1 MSLFFIVLLP
11 FLGALLPGLMN
22 SAGRAAVAGVT
33 FTVSLAAFVG
43 LLTNLPTVL
52 AGEVVTARIDWMP
65 LLGLNFTLMLDS
77 LGFFF
82 AMLIL
87 GIGLLVIAYARHYLS
102 RNDNM
107 GEFFTYLLLFQGAMV
122 GIVLSDNIL
131 LLLVFWELTSL
142 SSFLL
147 IGYWKHLPAGRQG
160 ARMALTVTGMG
171 GLAMIAGM
179 LILGQIVGSYDL
191 SVILQNRDLIQA
203 DPLYLTALLL
213 ILLGC
218 FTKSAQFPFHFWL
231 PHAMAAP
238 TPVSAYLHSATMVK
252 AGIFLMARMW
262 PVLSGT
268 PEWFMI
274 VTTAGLI
281 TMVLGAVIAL
291 FKHDLKALLAF
302 STVSHLGLITMLLGT
317 GTAFGA
323 MAAVFHILNHAT
335 FKAALFMSAGIV
347 DHEAHTRDIRRLGGL
362 RKLMP
367 VTFTIATLAALSM
380 AGIPLL
386 NGFLSKEMMLE
397 EAYGTALFG
406 VPWLV
411 PALATVGSL
420 FSAAYCFRLIGHVFL
435 GPVRNDYPATPHDP
449 PAGLWLPPALLMI
462 PVVLIGVAPFLA
474 EPFVKLV
481 TASVL
486 GEAAD
491 VPKAYFKI
499 WHGLVPALYM
509 SIAAVVGGLVLL
521 AVFNP
526 ALRFWEAAP
535 RPEAKTIF
543 EAVVEAV
550 ASLAQKIILPLHN
563 GAFSRYAAIG
573 TVAIIA
579 AGSHAFV
586 TGTVSAPTRE
596 MQSVGPVP
604 IAGWLMLIAA
614 TGGMVFMH
622 RNRLLSLILI
632 GIVGLMVSI
641 GFVFFSAPDLAM
653 TQFTVEVVTIIL
665 MLLALNFLP
674 NKTPV
679 ESSLLRRLRDAVVA
693 ISGGLATFG
702 LAYHYLLR
710 DAVATP
716 ISEFHLANSYKGG
729 GGTNVVNV
737 ILVDFRGFD
746 TYGEIIVLGIAA
758 LLIYALTETLLDG
771 PVRARLLNRKPDQ
784 PRAGAMHPMM
794 MVVLTR
800 VIMPLVLLV
809 GFYIFLR
816 GHNEPGGGFIAGLI
830 VSIAVVM
837 QYMASGFSWAS
848 ARLRYPYHGVIG
860 AGVLI
865 AGLTGIGSWF
875 VGKPF
880 LTSDFTYVRIPPFE
894 KFELATAAL
903 FDLGVFLA
911 VVGAVMLSLESFSRL
926 ARRAH
931 VPDTEHPMDID
942 PSRGDP
948 PAEKAGYAKEGV

>member
-1 MSLFFIVLLP
+1 MSLFLIVALP

-22 SAGRAAVAGVT
+22 STGRVACAGVT
-33 FTVSLAAFVG
+33 FMVSLLAFIG
-43 LLTNLPTVL
+43 LMTHLPAVM
-52 AGEVVTARIDWMP
+52 AGELVTARLDWVP
-65 LLGLNFTLMLDS
+65 LLGLNVTLMLDG

-87 GIGLLVIAYARHYLS
+87 GIGLLIIAYARFYLS
-102 RNDNM
+102 REDNM

-122 GIVLSDNIL
+122 GIVISDNIL

-147 IGYWKHLPAGRQG
+147 IGYWKHLPEGRQG

-171 GLAMIAGM
+171 GLAMIGGM
-179 LILGQIVGSYDL
+179 LLLGQIVGSYDL
-191 SVILQNRDLIQA
+191 SVILQNRNLIQA
-203 DPLYLTALLL
+203 SPMYLPALIL

-231 PHAMAAP
+231 PHAMSAP

-291 FKHDLKALLAF
+291 FKHDLKSLLAF

-323 MAAVFHILNHAT
+323 MAAMFHILNHAT
-335 FKAALFMSAGIV
+335 FKAALFMSAGII

-362 RKLMP
+362 RHLMP
-367 VTFTIATLAALSM
+367 VTFVIASLAALSM

-397 EAYGTALFG
+397 EATHTALFG
-406 VPWLV
+406 MPLLV
-411 PALATVGSL
+411 PVMATIGSL
-420 FSAAYCFRLIGHVFL
+420 FSAAYCFRFISHTFL
-435 GPVRNDYPATPHDP
+435 GPQRDDYPATPHDP
-449 PAGLWLPPALLMI
+449 PVGLWLPPAIL
-462 PVVLIGVAPFLA
+462 VVLVVAIGVAPFLA
-474 EPFVKLV
+474 EPFIKVV

-486 GEAAD
+486 GDAAEL
-491 VPKAYFKI
+491 PKAYFKI

-509 SIAAVVGGLVLL
+509 SMIAVVGGLLMLL
-521 AVFNP
+521 IFKP
-526 ALRFWEAAP
+526 ALGVWDKAA
-535 RPEAKTIF
+535 RPEAKHIF
-543 EAVVEAV
+543 DAVIASAV
-550 ASLAQKIILPLHN
+550 SLARRIIAPLHD
-563 GAFSRYAAIG
+563 GAFTRYAAIMAV
-573 TVAIIA
+573 TVMAV
-579 AGSHAFV
+579 SYHAWA
-586 TGTVSAPTRE
+586 TGTVGAPTR
-596 MQSVGPVP
+596 SVQPANFVQ
-604 IAGWLMLIAA
+604 IAGWLMLVAA
-614 TGGMVFMH
+614 TCGLVVLH

-632 GIVGLMVSI
+632 GLVGLVVSV

-653 TQFTVEVVTIIL
+653 TQLTVEVVTIIL
-665 MLLALNFLP
+665 LLLALNFLP
-674 NKTPV
+674 NHTPV
-679 ESSLLRRLRDAVVA
+679 ESSVLRRTRDGTVAVAAGLGAAA
-693 ISGGLATFG
+693 IS
-702 LAYHYLLR
+702 YHYLLR
-710 DAVATP
+710 DTIAP
-716 ISEFHLANSYKGG
+716 SISDFHLANSYKGG

-758 LLIYALTETLLDG
+758 LIIYALTEALLDG

-784 PRAGAMHPMM
+784 PRSGGMHPMM
-794 MVVLTR
+794 MVVVTR
-800 VIMPLVLLV
+800 VIMPVVLMV
-809 GFYIFLR
+809 GFYIFWR
-816 GHNEPGGGFIAGLI
+816 GHNVPGGGFIAGLV

-837 QYMASGFSWAS
+837 QYMASGFSWTS

-860 AGVLI
+860 TGVLI

-875 VGKPF
+875 FGKPF

-926 ARRAH
+926 SRRAH
-931 VPDTEHPMDID
+931 VTDSDQPMDID
-942 PSRGDP
+942 PSRDDTQK
-948 PAEKAGYAKEGV
+948 AEG

>member
-1 MSLFFIVLLP
+1 MYP
-11 FLGALLPGLMN
+11 
-22 SAGRAAVAGVT
+22 AGRSACAGVT
-33 FTVSLAAFVG
+33 FTVTLAAFVG
-43 LLTNLPTVL
+43 LLTNLPAIL
-52 AGEVVTARIDWMP
+52 AGEVVTAGFDWMP
-65 LLGLNFTLMLDS
+65 ALGLNFTLMLDG

-82 AMLIL
+82 ALLIL
-87 GIGLLVIAYARHYLS
+87 GIGLLIIAYARQYLS

-131 LLLVFWELTSL
+131 LLLIFWELTSL

-147 IGYWKHLPAGRQG
+147 IGYWKHLPEGRQG

-171 GLAMIAGM
+171 GLAMIGGM

-191 SVILQNRDLIQA
+191 SVILQNRELIQA
-203 DPLYLTALLL
+203 DPLYLPALIL

-218 FTKSAQFPFHFWL
+218 FAKSAQFPFHFWL

-268 PEWFMI
+268 TEWFVI
-274 VTTAGLI
+274 VTTVGLV

-335 FKAALFMSAGIV
+335 FKAALFMSAGII

-362 RKLMP
+362 RRLMP
-367 VTFTIATLAALSM
+367 VTFVIVSLAALSM

-397 EAYGTALFG
+397 EANHTVLFNS
-406 VPWLV
+406 PWLV
-411 PALATVGSL
+411 PVLATVGAL
-420 FSAAYCFRLIGHVFL
+420 FSAAYSFRLISHVFF
-435 GPVRNDYPATPHDP
+435 GPVRDDYPAKPHDP
-449 PAGLWLPPALLMI
+449 PAGMWLPPALLI
-462 PVVLIGVAPFLA
+462 VPVVLIGMAPFLA

-481 TASVL
+481 TAAVL
-486 GEAAD
+486 GNAAEL
-491 VPKAYFKI
+491 PSAHLKI

-509 SIAAVVGGLVLL
+509 SMIAVVGGLTMLV
-521 AVFNP
+521 VFKP
-526 ALRFWEAAP
+526 ALRIWDALP

-543 EAVVEAV
+543 DAIVAGAVRLSQALV
-550 ASLAQKIILPLHN
+550 LPLHN
-563 GAFSRYAAIG
+563 GAFTRYAAIG
-573 TVAIIA
+573 TVTIVIA
-579 AGSHAFV
+579 GYYAWT
-586 TGTVSAPTRE
+586 TGTVGAPMYA
-596 MQSVGPVP
+596 MQAADPVL
-604 IAGWLMLIAA
+604 ISGWGMLVAA
-614 TGGMVFMH
+614 TIGMVLLH
-622 RNRLLSLILI
+622 RNRFLSLILI

-641 GFVFFSAPDLAM
+641 GFVFLSAPDLAM

-674 NKTPV
+674 NRTPV
-679 ESSLLRRLRDAVVA
+679 ESTVLRRMRDVAVAVA
-693 ISGGLATFG
+693 GGLASFA
-702 LAYHYLLR
+702 LAYYYILR
-710 DAVATP
+710 DPVSTP

-746 TYGEIIVLGIAA
+746 TFGEIIVLSIAA
-758 LLIYALTETLLDG
+758 LLIYALTESLLSG
-771 PVRARLLNRKPDQ
+771 PVRSRLLNRKPDQ
-784 PRAGAMHPMM
+784 PQAGGVHPMM

-800 VIMPLVLLV
+800 VMMPIVMMV
-809 GFYIFLR
+809 GFYIFLS

-830 VSIAVVM
+830 VSIGVVM

-860 AGVLI
+860 AGVLV
-865 AGLTGIGSWF
+865 AGLTGIGAWF
-875 VGKPF
+875 VDQPF
-880 LTSDFTYVRIPPFE
+880 LTSYFTYVRIPPFE

-903 FDLGVFLA
+903 FDVGVFLS

-926 ARRAH
+926 ARRSESIES
-931 VPDTEHPMDID
+931 EHPMDID
-942 PSRGDP
+942 PSREDLP
-948 PAEKAGYAKEGV
+948 PQTIKEGV